1 MKKIMMF
8 VFVFAY
14 CAFAEK
20 ILDQTACNMGS
31 SQNSNPGIPAES
43 CSITSFKIAPG
54 TNTSL
59 NGSSMFFFDQDVT
72 ANLVIN
78 GIQKNLPIRFVVY
91 SDEKDYNTVQV
102 LIQTAFASRS
112 SLSVIFVNPLY
123 KLLQSDS
130 HLSNRACYINKD
142 RDGNVININC
152 PIQAIQIII
161 D

>member
-1 MKKIMMF
+1 MKKIMVIVIVLVYF
-8 VFVFAY
+8 
-14 CAFAEK
+14 AFAQRV
-20 ILDQTACNMGS
+20 LNQAACNMGN
-31 SQNSNPGIPAES
+31 SQNSNMGIPAES
-43 CSITSFKIAPG
+43 CSITSFKISPG

-72 ANLVIN
+72 VNLMIN
-78 GIQKNLPIRFVVY
+78 GTQKNLPIRFVVY

-112 SLSVIFVNPLY
+112 SLSVVFVNPLY

-130 HLSNRACYINKD
+130 HLNSQACYVNKD
-142 RDGNVININC
+142 RGGEVVSLHC
-152 PIQAIQIII
+152 PIQAIQIIN